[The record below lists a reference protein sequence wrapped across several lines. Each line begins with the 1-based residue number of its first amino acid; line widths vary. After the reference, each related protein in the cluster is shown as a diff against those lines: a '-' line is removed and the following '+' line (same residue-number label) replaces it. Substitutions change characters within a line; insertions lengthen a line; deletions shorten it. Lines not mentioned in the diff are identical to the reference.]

1 MDHQELKE
9 HRKFENLGELV
20 EKLKHLDK
28 YWEIIEK
35 PDSVVVCHVTANP
48 DPKIKCSVTISDL
61 SRVKVFFESVELQKL
76 GNYKIPSEINSI
88 DALEEILYN
97 LQECDFDQHT
107 SSSTCPTDSKFIFL
121 VQLVISI
128 LTQLQETITK
138 YRDNLKF
145 ICEQLHFMTKKRLS
159 YSPEFIVFSSLMYNC
174 SPQGYRLLRN
184 VGYLILPCY
193 STVRLLS
200 LSHSMSPVPEQQNC
214 HFLSYIKNKFKFLT
228 QNDMTVSLMIDEIH
242 IKQYFDYKGG
252 NIVGSAF
259 NCDEAAKSAFVFM
272 ISSVCSQFKDVVH
285 ILPVKTLKAE
295 ILFTFI
301 KDIVIG
307 LEKIGFRV
315 ISVVTDNNSINK
327 KAMSFFANPP
337 QLSIVY
343 PHPSL
348 KSRPLFFLFDA
359 VHLLKCIRN
368 NWLGQRD
375 SEKTMKFPYFSIDG
389 IIVIQT

>member
-1 MDHQELKE
+1 
-9 HRKFENLGELV
+9 
-20 EKLKHLDK
+20 
-28 YWEIIEK
+28 
-35 PDSVVVCHVTANP
+35 
-48 DPKIKCSVTISDL
+48 
-61 SRVKVFFESVELQKL
+61 
-76 GNYKIPSEINSI
+76 
-88 DALEEILYN
+88 
-97 LQECDFDQHT
+97 
-107 SSSTCPTDSKFIFL
+107 
-121 VQLVISI
+121 
-128 LTQLQETITK
+128 
-138 YRDNLKF
+138 
-145 ICEQLHFMTKKRLS
+145 
-159 YSPEFIVFSSLMYNC
+159 MYNC
-174 SPQGYRLLRN
+174 FPHGYRLLRN

-228 QNDMTVSLMIDEIH
+228 QNDMTVSLMIDEVH

-252 NIVGSAF
+252 NVVGSAF

-327 KAMSFFANPP
+327 KAMSCFANPP
-337 QLSIVY
+337 QLSIV
-343 PHPSL
+343 SIITFKVL
-348 KSRPLFFLFDA
+348 A
-359 VHLLKCIRN
+359 EVHCFILMNML
-368 NWLGQRD
+368 
-375 SEKTMKFPYFSIDG
+375 
-389 IIVIQT
+389 